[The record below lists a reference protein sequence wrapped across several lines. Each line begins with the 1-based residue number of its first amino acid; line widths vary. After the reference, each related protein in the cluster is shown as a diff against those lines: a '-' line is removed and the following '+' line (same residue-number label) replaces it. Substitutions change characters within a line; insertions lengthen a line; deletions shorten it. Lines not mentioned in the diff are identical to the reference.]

1 MKNQRL
7 LIGLIF
13 CFSVSFLS
21 HPAEVPAQADP
32 FIREKQFASSSAQRR
47 ADFMTD
53 GRGFL
58 PDTWQSIFPGSLR
71 SLPRTCPAPAPL

>member
-13 CFSVSFLS
+13 CFSVSFLT

-32 FIREKQFASSSAQRR
+32 FYKGKNNSHHRR
-47 ADFMTD
+47 LNA
-53 GRGFL
+53 GRIL
-58 PDTWQSIFPGSLR
+58 
-71 SLPRTCPAPAPL
+71 